1 MAQRLAAP
9 APHHST
15 ALPLWTSAMSTV
27 VLAIGAIMIVLWK
40 PEALALALIVGGL
53 AVLSRT
59 IFVKVRDSAHEPA
72 EASTAVANAGLG
84 LAAIAIVPLIAFA
97 VLWAGLI
104 LYLGIS
110 WVFTQLGF

>member
-9 APHHST
+9 APHHYAGLS
-15 ALPLWTSAMSTV
+15 LWTSAISTV

-40 PEALALALIVGGL
+40 PEALALALLVGGL
-53 AVLSRT
+53 AVASRT
-59 IFVKVRDSAHEPA
+59 IFVKVRDSGHEPA
-72 EASTAVANAGLG
+72 EASSAVANAGLG

-104 LYLGIS
+104 VYLGIS
-110 WVFTQLGF
+110 WVFTRLGF